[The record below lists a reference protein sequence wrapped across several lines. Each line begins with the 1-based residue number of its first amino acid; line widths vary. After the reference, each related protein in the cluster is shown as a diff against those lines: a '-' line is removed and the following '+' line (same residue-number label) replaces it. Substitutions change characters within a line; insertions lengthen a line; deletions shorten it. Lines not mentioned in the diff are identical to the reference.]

1 MIWTGVIRDAVM
13 VPGGAIAALFLLWY
27 LHSGWHPWWALVCGL
42 FAVLFVRRMV
52 APTYESFPDFLQR
65 PLDASVVLLGVIVAT
80 WATLAWPRFGGFP
93 YVLSVWREAVALLAV
108 GVFLGLSLASVIYT
122 HARLEKEIAQRERL
136 EEDLRLAKGIQE
148 SLLRS
153 DFPELPWVE
162 AHALNIPSRSV
173 GGDYYEIFEAGAGCF
188 GFAVGDV
195 SGKGVAAA
203 LLMST
208 LQSSFLGVCDS
219 ENDLAEVCRRV
230 NQFLVKRT
238 SPERYATFFVGR
250 LSEEGSL
257 VYVNAGHNPPML
269 RRDSEFL
276 RLKGGGMPLGL
287 FADATYEQHR
297 IDLSADDLILTY
309 TDGVTESMNLA
320 EEEFGEKRLKE
331 IIAEHSGGGARGV
344 LDAVLDAVGTHT
356 GGADQFDDLTL
367 LVLRWSRDKGG
378 ATE

>member
-1 MIWTGVIRDAVM
+1 MIREALLLL
-13 VPGGAIAALFLLWY
+13 GGTISALFLLWY
-27 LHSGWHPWWALVCGL
+27 LHGEWQPLWALVCGL

-52 APTYESFPDFLQR
+52 APTYESFPDFLKR
-65 PLDASVVLLGVIVAT
+65 PLDASVVLLGAIVAT
-80 WATLAWPRFGGFP
+80 WATLAWPRLGGLP
-93 YVLSVWREAVALLAV
+93 YALSVWREAVALLAV
-108 GVFLGLSLASVIYT
+108 GVFLGLALASVIYT
-122 HARLEKEIAQRERL
+122 HTRLEKETAQRERF

-173 GGDYYEIFEAGAGCF
+173 GGDYYEIFEAGPGCL

-219 ENDLAEVCRRV
+219 EKDLAEVCRRV

-250 LSEEGSL
+250 LSQEGCL
-257 VYVNAGHNPPML
+257 EYVNAGHNPPLL
-269 RRDSEFL
+269 RRRDEFL
-276 RLKGGGMPLGL
+276 RLSGGGMPLGL
-287 FADATYEQHR
+287 FADATYEQQR

-309 TDGVTESMNLA
+309 TDGVTESMNRA
-320 EEEFGEKRLKE
+320 EEEFGEDRLRE
-331 IIAEHSGGGARGV
+331 TIVQHAGGSATNV

-356 GGADQFDDLTL
+356 AGAEQFDDLTL
-367 LVLRWSRDKGG
+367 LVLRWSHTKEET
-378 ATE
+378 TE

>member
-1 MIWTGVIRDAVM
+1 ML
-13 VPGGAIAALFLLWY
+13 GGTIGALFLLWY
-27 LHSGWHPWWALVCGL
+27 LHREWLFLWALVCGL

-52 APTYESFPDFLQR
+52 APTYEAFPDFLQR
-65 PLDASVVLLGVIVAT
+65 PLDASVVFLGTIIAT
-80 WATLAWPRFGGFP
+80 WATLASPRFGGFP
-93 YVLSVWREAVALLAV
+93 YALLVWREAVALLAV
-108 GVFLGLSLASVIYT
+108 GVFVGLALASVIYT

-162 AHALNIPSRSV
+162 AHAMNIPSRSV
-173 GGDYYEIFEAGAGCF
+173 GGDYYEIFEAGGGCL

-219 ENDLAEVCRRV
+219 EHDLAEVCRRV

-250 LSEEGSL
+250 LSEEGCL
-257 VYVNAGHNPPML
+257 EYVNAGHNPPML
-269 RRDSEFL
+269 RREKEFL
-276 RLKGGGMPLGL
+276 RLMGGGMPLGL
-287 FADATYEQHR
+287 FADATYEQQR
-297 IDLSADDLILTY
+297 IDLAADDLILTY

-320 EEEFGEKRLKE
+320 EEEFGENRLKE
-331 IIAEHSGGGARGV
+331 IIVQHDGGGAKRV
-344 LDAVLDAVGTHT
+344 LDAVLDAVGIHT

-378 ATE
+378 AAE